1 MKNNVGE
8 DGILRS
14 ALPDEDV
21 ELKPVQGSVYIELMQ
36 MLNKR
41 LNEEGDWIW
50 LQNGLTKDILMASEV
65 VKLTK
70 R

>member
-21 ELKPVQGSVYIELMQ
+21 ELKPVQGSFYIELMQ

-41 LNEEGDWIW
+41 LIEEGDWIW